1 MKWWQ
6 EVLKGPIVTTFLCDI
21 NNKRHI
27 LAVFSKNNLTF
38 VKKVNLSS
46 GLCLI
51 GIDSG
56 IPIGEMFKKNSYA
69 IEPQTLVV
77 FNHDGAVLGRFKLS
91 SRSSVICL
99 SENEEYLYIV
109 NTDPEVQIERVRVR
123 DILKKI

>member
-1 MKWWQ
+1 M
-6 EVLKGPIVTTFLCDI
+6 
-21 NNKRHI
+21 
-27 LAVFSKNNLTF
+27 
-38 VKKVNLSS
+38 NLSS

-69 IEPQTLVV
+69 VEPQTLVV

-109 NTDPEVQIERVRVR
+109 NTDPEVQIERVRVS
-123 DILKKI
+123 DILKKIW

>member
-1 MKWWQ
+1 MS
-6 EVLKGPIVTTFLCDI
+6 LLFICDI

-46 GLCLI
+46 GLCLG

-56 IPIGEMFKKNSYA
+56 IPIGEMFKNNSYA

-77 FNHDGAVLGRFKLS
+77 FNHDGAVLGRVKLS

-109 NTDPEVQIERVRVR
+109 NTDPEVQIERVRVS